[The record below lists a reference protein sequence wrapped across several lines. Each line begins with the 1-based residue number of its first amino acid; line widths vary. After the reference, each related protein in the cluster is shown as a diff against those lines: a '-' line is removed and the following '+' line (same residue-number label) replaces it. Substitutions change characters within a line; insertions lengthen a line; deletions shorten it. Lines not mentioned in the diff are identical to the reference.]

1 LTQSNAKRR
10 RLLVVDDEQSICR
23 AFRLF
28 FEARGWDV
36 DVAASGRE
44 GTDKFQAGQPDLV
57 FLDVRLP
64 DDDGLQ
70 VMERLRALRQE
81 TPIIIITAYGG
92 MHIVL
97 QAVKGGAFDYLPK
110 PIDLDRALEL
120 AERATETSGAASTDT
135 ASAAGSGHAEGQI
148 IGSSKPMQ
156 EVFKRIAHVAASDG
170 AVLILGQTGT
180 GKELAARAIH
190 EYGDRKSGPFI
201 AVNCGALPDD
211 LVETELFGCVRG
223 AFTGA
228 DADRPG
234 RFEAAN
240 GGTLLLDEVG
250 ELPPSA
256 QTKLLR
262 VLDSQTVE
270 RVGSVKPISL
280 DVRVLAAT
288 NRDLTAN
295 VSNGKFRADLYYR
308 LAAFQV
314 ELPPLA
320 QRKED
325 ILSLTSHFLEAG
337 VPRDAPVPVLTP
349 DAASSLLAYSW
360 PGNVRELKN
369 ALAHAVAVAPST
381 RIRPQDLPAAILR
394 SVPEPAHQAD
404 QLTEAVEHYVDHH
417 AAEGQWYRIVIE
429 PVERAVITRALK
441 HCRGNQSEAA
451 ELLGLHRNTLRTKIR
466 ELGISLD

>member
-1 LTQSNAKRR
+1 MTQAKANRR
-10 RLLVVDDEQSICR
+10 RLLVVDDEESICR

-44 GTDKFQAGQPDLV
+44 GTDKFQVGQPDAV

-81 TPIIIITAYGG
+81 TPIVIITAYGG
-92 MHIVL
+92 MHTVL
-97 QAVKGGAFDYLPK
+97 RAVKGGAFDYLPK

-120 AERATETSGAASTDT
+120 AERATEATTSASV
-135 ASAAGSGHAEGQI
+135 ASPPAAGSDHAEGQI

-156 EVFKRIAHVAASDG
+156 EVFKRIAHVAQSDG

-180 GKELAARAIH
+180 GKELVARAIH
-190 EYGDRKSGPFI
+190 DHGNRRGGPFVP
-201 AVNCGALPDD
+201 VNCGALPDD

-270 RVGSVKPISL
+270 RVGSVKPIPL

-295 VSNGKFRADLYYR
+295 VSGGKFRADLYYR

-325 ILSLTSHFLEAG
+325 ILSLIRHFLEAS
-337 VPRDAPVPVLTP
+337 VPSGGPTPVLTS
-349 DAASSLLAYSW
+349 DAASALLAYSW

-381 RIRPQDLPAAILR
+381 RIRPRDLPAAIIR
-394 SVPEPAHQAD
+394 TVPELEQEAD
-404 QLTEAVEHYVDHH
+404 RLTEAVEHYVVHH
-417 AAEGQWYRIVIE
+417 AEEGQWYRIAIE
-429 PVERAVITRALK
+429 PVERAVIGRALK

-451 ELLGLHRNTLRTKIR
+451 ELLGLHRNTLRSKIR

>member
-1 LTQSNAKRR
+1 MTQTEAKKR
-10 RLLVVDDEQSICR
+10 RLLVVDDEESICR

-36 DVAASGRE
+36 DTAASGSE
-44 GTDKFQAGQPDLV
+44 GVEKFQAREPDVV

-64 DDDGLQ
+64 DGDGLL
-70 VMERLRALRQE
+70 VMERLLALRRE
-81 TPIIIITAYGG
+81 TPIVIITAYGG
-92 MHIVL
+92 MHTVL
-97 QAVKGGAFDYLPK
+97 AAVKGGAFDYLPK
-110 PIDLDRALEL
+110 PIDLDHALEL
-120 AERATETSGAASTDT
+120 AERAAEATMHTSTVPPPPEDGDRP
-135 ASAAGSGHAEGQI
+135 EGQI

-156 EVFKRIAHVAASDG
+156 AVFKRIAHVAQSDG
-170 AVLILGQTGT
+170 GVLILGQTGT
-180 GKELAARAIH
+180 GKELVARAIH
-190 EYGDRKSGPFI
+190 EHGSRREGPFV
-201 AVNCGALPDD
+201 AVNCGALPNE
-211 LVETELFGCVRG
+211 LVESELFGCVRG

-250 ELPPSA
+250 DLPPSA

-288 NRDLTAN
+288 NRDLTAD
-295 VSNGKFRADLYYR
+295 VSAGKFRADLYYR

-314 ELPPLA
+314 ELPPLVE
-320 QRKED
+320 RKED
-325 ILSLTSHFLEAG
+325 ILTLAREFLAAA
-337 VPRDAPVPVLTP
+337 APADGPTPTLTP
-349 DAASSLLAYSW
+349 EAARTLLAYSW

-369 ALAHAVAVAPST
+369 ALAHAVAVAPSAG
-381 RIRPQDLPAAILR
+381 IRPEDLPAAMIR
-394 SVPEPAHQAD
+394 RVPEAERQAER
-404 QLTEAVEHYVDHH
+404 LTEAVERYLVNH
-417 AAEGQWYRIVIE
+417 AEEGQWHRVAIE
-429 PVERAVITRALK
+429 PVERAVIKRALK
-441 HCRGNQSEAA
+441 HCDGNQSEAA

-466 ELGISLD
+466 ELAIDL

>member
-1 LTQSNAKRR
+1 MTQAKANKR
-10 RLLVVDDEQSICR
+10 RLLVVDDEESICR

-36 DVAASGRE
+36 DTAASGGE
-44 GTDKFQAGQPDLV
+44 GADKFQAGEPDVV

-64 DDDGLQ
+64 DGDGLR
-70 VMERLRALRQE
+70 VMERLRAL
-81 TPIIIITAYGG
+81 TPAAPIVIITAYGG
-92 MHIVL
+92 MHTVL

-120 AERATETSGAASTDT
+120 AERAAEAAAH
-135 ASAAGSGHAEGQI
+135 ASVAPPRAADGGRAEGQI

-156 EVFKRIAHVAASDG
+156 AVFKRIAHVAQSHV

-180 GKELAARAIH
+180 GKELVARAIH
-190 EYGDRKSGPFI
+190 EHGNRREGPFV
-201 AVNCGALPDD
+201 AVNCGALPDE
-211 LVETELFGCVRG
+211 LVESELFGCVRG

-234 RFEAAN
+234 RFEVAD

-270 RVGSVKPISL
+270 RVGSVKAISL

-288 NRDLTAN
+288 NRDLTAD
-295 VSNGKFRADLYYR
+295 VRAGKFRADLYYR

-320 QRKED
+320 ERKED
-325 ILSLTSHFLEAG
+325 ILSLARQFLETG
-337 VPRDAPVPVLTP
+337 APPGGPIPVLAS
-349 DAASSLLAYSW
+349 DAASALLAYPW

-381 RIRPQDLPAAILR
+381 RIRPEDLPAAIIR
-394 SVPEPAHQAD
+394 DVPEPERPAGRLA
-404 QLTEAVEHYVDHH
+404 EAVEHYLVNHAVD
-417 AAEGQWYRIVIE
+417 GQWHRVAIE
-429 PVERAVITRALK
+429 PVERAVIKRALK
-441 HCRGNQSEAA
+441 HCGGNQSEAA

-466 ELGISLD
+466 ELGIDL